1 MPVAHL
7 LPSLSGERLP
17 STAASFIT
25 ALALGAIKCHR
36 QPWKIFPGAE
46 TVPGLG
52 GKPLRCPRICC
63 SEPVQDRARWL
74 GGASQSLP
82 ASPAALLPALPASR
96 LVAGIWIVSLVL
108 LAHSMHSFPSCGM
121 ASCRKG
127 QAAAA
132 RRAPAPRL
140 ALVRLEKRGGRGA
153 ASPLAPQSG

>member
-1 MPVAHL
+1 MPKD
-7 LPSLSGERLP
+7 LPFRACPGRSALAWRSLSEP
-17 STAASFIT
+17 P
-25 ALALGAIKCHR
+25 CE
-36 QPWKIFPGAE
+36 PG
-46 TVPGLG
+46 
-52 GKPLRCPRICC
+52 
-63 SEPVQDRARWL
+63 S
-74 GGASQSLP
+74 
-82 ASPAALLPALPASR
+82 ALLPALPASR
-96 LVAGIWIVSLVL
+96 LVAGIWIASLVL